1 MQTDMKKRKFTKEQK
16 LQIIKEATEQG
27 VNTTLEKHGIYPA
40 TYYSWK
46 KKFETMGEAGFRH
59 GMTPAQLK
67 EIKRLEKENDTLKK
81 LLAEK
86 ELESRLKDEMLKKK
100 YAWARKNR

>member
-1 MQTDMKKRKFTKEQK
+1 MQSDMKKRKFTKEEK
-16 LQIIKEATEQG
+16 LQIIKEASEQG
-27 VNTTLEKHGIYPA
+27 VNLTLEKYGVYPA

-67 EIKRLEKENDTLKK
+67 EIKRLEQENEMLKK
-81 LLAEK
+81 ILAEK
-86 ELESRLKDEMLKKK
+86 ELEGRLKDEMLKKK
-100 YAWARKNR
+100 YAWARKKK

>member
-1 MQTDMKKRKFTKEQK
+1 MSMQKRKFTKEQK
-16 LQIIKEATEQG
+16 LQIIDEASLQG
-27 VNTTLEKHGIYPA
+27 VQATLDRHGLYPT

-59 GMTPAQLK
+59 GMTPEHLK
-67 EIKRLEKENDTLKK
+67 EIKRLEKENEQLKL

-86 ELESRLKDEMLKKK
+86 ELEGRLKDELLKKK
-100 YAWARKNR
+100 YAWARKEK